1 MTERSSGPDGPD
13 DWGTDG
19 YTRGQ
24 YYGSGTGGPYGSAKD
39 DGYDAGA
46 ADPFGRRAAFG
57 AGTGDGY
64 RAPAGGYEASTAVYR
79 GRSAAAYDAGT
90 AGAYDTDTYEAGAAG
105 TAGAGTAGT
114 AGAGEAGFSG
124 TGAEVPTATMP
135 AAPRRQAA
143 DSKGFIGALFD
154 FGFTSF
160 VTPRVIKVLYVLIM
174 IGTIVGALAFTIT
187 MFKISATLGI
197 LTLVFGAPLYVL
209 IVLAIYRV
217 FLEFFMVMF
226 RMADDIKAL
235 RESGDLR

>member
-79 GRSAAAYDAGT
+79 GRSAAAYD
-90 AGAYDTDTYEAGAAG
+90 AG

>member
-105 TAGAGTAGT
+105 TAGAG
-114 AGAGEAGFSG
+114 EAGFSG

-160 VTPRVIKVLYVLIM
+160 VTPRVIKVLYVLFM

-187 MFKISATLGI
+187 MFEISATLGI